1 VYKQTRVRFFCASEL
16 DKQKRSNFDILS
28 DVNFSLFLLF
38 SRPQKKDVSSHKK
51 HTRLWQKFLS
61 LSLSFYLWDRAR
73 ARRTGGEDEEER
85 GSLLFRRRRRRRR
98 PRHR

>member
-1 VYKQTRVRFFCASEL
+1 M
-16 DKQKRSNFDILS
+16 
-28 DVNFSLFLLF
+28 NFSLFLLF

-85 GSLLFRRRRRRRR
+85 EEVFFFVVVVVVVVRGIVDEV
-98 PRHR
+98 